1 REHSLS
7 WFDWSLLTDMSRDGK
22 TVVFSETGEA
32 VGADYSMY
40 LRKTDGSPAVRLGDG
55 GFGFLS
61 PDGQWVLATDRSPA
75 KLVLLPTGVGE
86 PRDLTDSKVDHY
98 DPAWLPDGKSVVFS
112 AAEPG
117 HGPRT
122 YLLGIQGGSRKAVT
136 PEGTVGGFITP
147 DGKCLLARDAK
158 TQHWLY
164 PIAGGEPKR
173 FNYDPKPDE
182 IVMGFTEDGKNLLVR
197 TRTVPTQIFRV
208 DIATGKHELWKEI
221 APADPAG
228 VQSIVSLNLSAD
240 RKSYAYSVHR
250 ILSDLYVVDG
260 LNKAGLK

>member
-1 REHSLS
+1 
-7 WFDWSLLTDMSRDGK
+7 
-22 TVVFSETGEA
+22 
-32 VGADYSMY
+32 MY

-61 PDGQWVLATDRSPA
+61 PDRQWVLATDRSPA

-98 DPAWLPDGKSVVFS
+98 APAWLPDGKSVVFS

-122 YLLGIQGGSRKAVT
+122 YLLDIQGGSPKAIT
-136 PEGTVGGFITP
+136 PEGTVGRFITP
-147 DGKCLLARDAK
+147 DGKWLLARDAK

-164 PIAGGEPKR
+164 PIAGGESQR

-182 IVMGFTEDGKNLLVR
+182 IVMGFTQDGKNLLVS

-208 DIATGKHELWKEI
+208 DIAAGKHELWKEI

-240 RKSYAYSVHR
+240 GKSYAYSVHR